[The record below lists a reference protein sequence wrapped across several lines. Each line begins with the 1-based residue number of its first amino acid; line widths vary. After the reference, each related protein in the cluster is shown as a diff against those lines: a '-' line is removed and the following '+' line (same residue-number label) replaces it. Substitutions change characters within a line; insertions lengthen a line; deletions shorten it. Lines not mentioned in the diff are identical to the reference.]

1 MTQLLSEQVN
11 RKFIESTDISDWE
24 VETEDG
30 FVDIKK
36 LHKTIEY
43 DVWQIHLENG
53 LSLKCADT
61 HILITENYDEVF
73 AQDSLGVNIR
83 TKYGISKVISVE
95 NLGYSENMYDLEID
109 SDKHT
114 YYTGDILSH
123 NTTSLVSSIL
133 HYVLFND
140 DKTVA
145 LLANKGEIAREIL
158 NRIQIAY
165 ELLPKWMQQGVVE
178 YNKGS
183 ATFENKSRIIAGST
197 SSSSI
202 RGFSISFLYIDE
214 CVGEKSE
221 VTVRDKLT
229 GEIKKINIGELYN
242 EC

>member
-1 MTQLLSEQVN
+1 MLSDNVT
-11 RKFIESTDISDWE
+11 RKFVETTSVSDWE
-24 VETEDG
+24 IETEDG
-30 FVDIKK
+30 FKDITY

-43 DVWQIHLENG
+43 EVWEIVLENG

-61 HILITENYDEVF
+61 HILIDESYNEVF
-73 AQDSLGVNIR
+73 AKDCLGVNLR
-83 TKYGISKVISVE
+83 TKLGISKVISVE
-95 NLGYSENMYDLEID
+95 NLGYSENMYDVTVD
-109 SDKHT
+109 SPEHT
-114 YYTGDILSH
+114 FYSSDILSH
-123 NTTSLVSSIL
+123 NTTSLVASIL

-145 LLANKGEIAREIL
+145 LLANKGDTSREIL

-183 ATFENKSRIIAGST
+183 AVFENKSRIIAGST

-202 RGFSISFLYIDE
+202 RGFSISYLYIDE
-214 CVGEKSE
+214 CVEEQTE
-221 VTVRDKLT
+221 VTVRDTET
-229 GEIKKINIGELYN
+229 GEIKKIKIGELYN